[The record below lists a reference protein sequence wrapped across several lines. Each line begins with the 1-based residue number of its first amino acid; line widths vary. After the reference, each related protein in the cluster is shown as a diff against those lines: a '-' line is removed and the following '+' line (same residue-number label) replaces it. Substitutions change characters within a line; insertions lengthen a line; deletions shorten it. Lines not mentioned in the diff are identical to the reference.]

1 MMEERRYQALRAI
14 SVVLR
19 VLAWIVL
26 VGLGL
31 VFVGALIWAAV
42 RMEAHALLFSLMAVL
57 YGVFGFIY
65 LYAGAEGIL
74 VFLDIE
80 ANTRRTGDMLERMLA
95 AAQPPAAPGA

>member
-1 MMEERRYQALRAI
+1 MMEERRYQALRVI

-26 VGLGL
+26 VGCGL
-31 VFVGALIWAAV
+31 VFAGALIWAAV
-42 RMEAHALLFSLMAVL
+42 KMQGEALGVSLVAVL

-80 ANTRRTGDMLERMLA
+80 ANTRRTGNMLERMLT